1 MRKDYETRLAPDES
15 HVYVRVKRPKITLK
29 LAEAITRDVTQL
41 GENIGLTRCLLDVRG
56 SRSVTG
62 VQGDY
67 KYAYERAEVAGLT
80 RRWKMAVLKDV
91 NDQTLDFLQ
100 TVMGNSGRS
109 FKLFVEEAQAK
120 EWLKGA

>member
-1 MRKDYETRLAPDES
+1 
-15 HVYVRVKRPKITLK
+15 
-29 LAEAITRDVTQL
+29 
-41 GENIGLTRCLLDVRG
+41 
-56 SRSVTG
+56 
-62 VQGDY
+62 
-67 KYAYERAEVAGLT
+67 
-80 RRWKMAVLKDV
+80 MAVLKDV